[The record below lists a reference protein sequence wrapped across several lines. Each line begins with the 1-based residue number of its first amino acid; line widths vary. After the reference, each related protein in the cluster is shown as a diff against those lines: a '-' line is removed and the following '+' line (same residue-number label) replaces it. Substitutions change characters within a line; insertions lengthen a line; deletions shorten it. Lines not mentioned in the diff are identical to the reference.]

1 MNCDELAQLL
11 PDLVDGTLPEERRL
25 EAEAAL
31 PTCPDCQR
39 QLELARQI
47 RAFLVQL
54 QAENDQFRVPA
65 GFEARLLARISQQ
78 SGGLDLLD
86 LSSKAFAQWLIELIK
101 LVGGLIDPGSAP
113 GVNRPQPA

>member
-25 EAEAAL
+25 AAEVAL
-31 PTCPDCQR
+31 PNCPECLR
-39 QLELARQI
+39 QLELARRI
-47 RAFLVQL
+47 RAILLQL

-65 GFEARLLARISQQ
+65 GFEARLLARINQE

-101 LVGGLIDPGSAP
+101 LIGGLIDPGSVP
-113 GVNRPQPA
+113 GASRPQPA